1 MAFETPILLRRLS
14 SNSISP
20 GVKLIHYINFTYW
33 LDTFYVT
40 KTLTVRPED
49 TLELNDYMK
58 FVLLYYQDALKKSS
72 RN

>member
-1 MAFETPILLRRLS
+1 MAFETPIWLRGLS
-14 SNSISP
+14 SKFYTP

-33 LDTFYVT
+33 LDMFYVT

-58 FVLLYYQDALKKSS
+58 FVLLYYQNGKSS